1 MQILIIISGSLV
13 ASWSWRDLL
22 FSFVRRFQPAH
33 LLPCAGN
40 GDGQAFYVG
49 DNDHHLLRGFYA
61 GVSFFLCISL
71 LMFKTLYHSMI
82 QVLLLMLVNL
92 ILYLLTVYYLVRHPS
107 NNMIVASMVDKRI
120 VQIFLLVIDW
130 HFFRHTAQTVMV
142 RKSRR

>member
-1 MQILIIISGSLV
+1 
-13 ASWSWRDLL
+13 
-22 FSFVRRFQPAH
+22 
-33 LLPCAGN
+33 
-40 GDGQAFYVG
+40 
-49 DNDHHLLRGFYA
+49 
-61 GVSFFLCISL
+61 
-71 LMFKTLYHSMI
+71 MFKTLYHSLI

>member
-1 MQILIIISGSLV
+1 MLV
-13 ASWSWRDLL
+13 
-22 FSFVRRFQPAH
+22 FH
-33 LLPCAGN
+33 
-40 GDGQAFYVG
+40 
-49 DNDHHLLRGFYA
+49 
-61 GVSFFLCISL
+61 FLCISL